1 MGDKPFIIDIDRI
14 LAEKA
19 PNKRIPKFIVSY
31 LKKIAHQDRLN
42 RFLSTEAKDKFGV
55 PFLRVALAEIDAH
68 LEVEGMENLPKEGLL
83 TFVSNHPLGGAD
95 GVSLGFVLGS
105 VYDGHI
111 RYLVN
116 DLIMNLEGLAPLSIP
131 INKTGRQG
139 RDLPRMVEMGFK
151 SQDHLIM
158 FPAGI
163 CSRKKKGK
171 IVDLD
176 WKKTFITKS
185 VQTHRDV
192 VPIHFEGRNSNFFY
206 NLSNLSKFLGIKA
219 NLAMLYLVDEMYKNE
234 GKTFRITIGKPIPWE
249 TFDHSI
255 KPQEWTQYVRDISY
269 SLPEQAKREH
279 WTLKK
284 IER

>member
-249 TFDHSI
+249 TFDHSK

>member
-1 MGDKPFIIDIDRI
+1 
-14 LAEKA
+14 
-19 PNKRIPKFIVSY
+19 
-31 LKKIAHQDRLN
+31 
-42 RFLSTEAKDKFGV
+42 
-55 PFLRVALAEIDAH
+55 
-68 LEVEGMENLPKEGLL
+68 
-83 TFVSNHPLGGAD
+83 
-95 GVSLGFVLGS
+95 
-105 VYDGHI
+105 
-111 RYLVN
+111 
-116 DLIMNLEGLAPLSIP
+116 
-131 INKTGRQG
+131 
-139 RDLPRMVEMGFK
+139 
-151 SQDHLIM
+151 
-158 FPAGI
+158 GI

-249 TFDHSI
+249 TFDHSK

>member
-1 MGDKPFIIDIDRI
+1 MPDKPFTIDIDRI
-14 LAEKA
+14 LAEKV

-31 LKKIAHQDRLN
+31 LKRIVHQERIN
-42 RFLSTEAKDKFGV
+42 KFLSNEAKDKIGV
-55 PFLRVALAEIDAH
+55 PFLRAALAEIDAH
-68 LEVEGMENLPKEGLL
+68 LEVEGIENLPKTGFC

-95 GVSLGFVLGS
+95 GVSLGLVLGEF
-105 VYDGHI
+105 YDGQI
-111 RYLVN
+111 SYLVN
-116 DLIMNLEGLAPLSIP
+116 DLIMNLKGLAPLSIP
-131 INKTGRQG
+131 INKTGKQG
-139 RDLPRMVEMGFK
+139 RDFPRMIEEGFK
-151 SQDHLIM
+151 SDRHLIL

-163 CSRKKKGK
+163 CSRKIKGK
-171 IVDLD
+171 IVDLE
-176 WKKTFITKS
+176 WKKAFINKS
-185 VQTHRDV
+185 VESHRDV

-206 NLSNLSKFLGIKA
+206 NLANCCKYLGIRT

-249 TFDHSI
+249 TFDKSK
-255 KPQEWTQYVRDISY
+255 KPKEWAKYVKDISY

>member
-1 MGDKPFIIDIDRI
+1 MPDKPFTIDIDRI
-14 LAEKA
+14 LAEKV

-31 LKKIAHQDRLN
+31 LKRIVHQERIN
-42 RFLSTEAKDKFGV
+42 KFLSNEAKDKIGV
-55 PFLRVALAEIDAH
+55 PFLRAALAEIDAH
-68 LEVEGMENLPKEGLL
+68 LEVEGIENLPKTGFC

-95 GVSLGFVLGS
+95 GVSLGLVLGEF
-105 VYDGHI
+105 YDGQI
-111 RYLVN
+111 SYLVN
-116 DLIMNLEGLAPLSIP
+116 DLIMNLKGLAPLSIP
-131 INKTGRQG
+131 INKTGKQG
-139 RDLPRMVEMGFK
+139 RDFPRMIEEGFK
-151 SQDHLIM
+151 SDRHLIL

-163 CSRKKKGK
+163 CSRKIKGK
-171 IVDLD
+171 IVDLE
-176 WKKTFITKS
+176 WKKAFINKS
-185 VQTHRDV
+185 VESHRDV

-206 NLSNLSKFLGIKA
+206 NLANCCKFLGIRT

-249 TFDHSI
+249 TFDKSK
-255 KPQEWTQYVRDISY
+255 KPKEWAKYVKDISY